1 MADWFSDNA
10 PQQEA
15 APPDQ
20 GGDWFAQHAPVETAQ
35 EPKPESS
42 LHKLLFGREAAQ
54 GLREGIQSLVPQSVG
69 AAAKMAFYTP
79 VEDSPRA
86 IKEAYDV
93 IRGVPTAQAV
103 PESQTLVGYMD
114 KPLREQVK
122 IGTEL
127 AGQIGMGVGVAL
139 GLRAPRLSETLKP
152 ILGREDISP
161 IAATEREVIKDAK
174 QPSNAQIQAR
184 ETSQRIEA
192 RPQGEV
198 PRTSG
203 GDYVER
209 ETQGTTAGV
218 VPRQG
223 VETQPA
229 QEKIATTKEAFPS
242 VLQSTEDA
250 RRAEL
255 AKPPEIPEGAK
266 ATVRFRTDTGEH
278 VMQEMDAKE
287 AEGIFTKERSSYRAL
302 LDCLGR

>member
-15 APPDQ
+15 TPPDQ

-152 ILGREDISP
+152 ILGREEISP
-161 IAATEREVIKDAK
+161 VAATEREVIKDASK
-174 QPSNAQIQAR
+174 IPSAAR
-184 ETSQRIEA
+184 VPEPEV
-192 RPQGEV
+192 RPQVGE
-198 PRTSG
+198 
-203 GDYVER
+203 
-209 ETQGTTAGV
+209 ETPLRQQGETPAA
-218 VPRQG
+218 RQG

-229 QEKIATTKEAFPS
+229 QEKIATSPEAFPS
-242 VLQSTEDA
+242 ILKSTEDA

-255 AKPPEIPEGAK
+255 AKPPEIPEGTK